1 MGYWTWHKS
10 DTKSIVDAHRHDF
23 NSTTVRKFMEN
34 FDEGYKG
41 YIKSLGGVFT
51 KYADWNYPTRNKK
64 IVSKVQFTEICEYV
78 WGLYDIWGVDYSN
91 GCNPTDL
98 RGWAYNLYQGEGPFY
113 SSIDTA
119 RYARNYALKDI
130 GTGEVPGIDRMLDP
144 KNGYYAITNCG
155 QGVLQ
160 VFKKAGLVEEDIS
173 DPAESA
179 GTWLSRGY
187 KLKEIT
193 NSSQLQVGDVLIYG
207 NGPITNKHHMT
218 GWPDNFFHT
227 NIVGEVTK
235 DGSVCCYDSGHGY
248 TYETNGKCRHIFKLG
263 EWPYD
268 AADWVALR
276 YDLTKNLKD
285 GNYEWKLVDGKWHCW
300 ELLENN
306 GKRELKD
313 EWEEIPWSNDV
324 YWFKFNEKGEMLT
337 GWQKLKWSGGTNW
350 FHFSSNGTMDT
361 GWQYLNKKWYYLDPE
376 NGNMYENG
384 LKKIKGKW
392 YCFDANGVMQTGTLT
407 RKVTLNA
414 SGRLAG

>member
-10 DTKSIVDAHRHDF
+10 ATKKIVDAHRHDF
-23 NSTTVRKFMEN
+23 DSRTVKDFMNKF
-34 FDEGYKG
+34 DGG
-41 YIKSLGGVFT
+41 YIGYVKSLGGVFT
-51 KYADWNYPTRNKK
+51 KYAEWNYPTRNKK
-64 IVSKVQFTEICEYV
+64 IVSKLQFTEICEYV

-91 GCNPTDL
+91 GSNQGFD
-98 RGWAYNLYQGEGPFY
+98 YNQYKGEGPFY
-113 SSIDTA
+113 TYADDA
-119 RYARNYALKDI
+119 RYARNYAIKQHY
-130 GTGEVPGIDRMLDP
+130 THEVPGIDKMLDP
-144 KNGYYAITNCG
+144 KNGYYAITNCS
-155 QGVLQ
+155 QGVVQ

-173 DPAESA
+173 DPAEYPDM
-179 GTWLSRGY
+179 WLSRGY
-187 KLKEIT
+187 KFKEIT
-193 NSSQLQVGDVLIYG
+193 NSNQLQVGDVLIYG
-207 NGPITNKHHMT
+207 SGPIGNKYNIR
-218 GWPDNFFHT
+218 GWPENFFHT
-227 NIVGEVTK
+227 NIVGEVQK

-248 TYETNGKCRHIFKLG
+248 THYYNGRCRHIFKLG
-263 EWPYD
+263 ESPYD
-268 AADWVALR
+268 ASDWVALR

-285 GNYEWKLVDGKWHCW
+285 GNYEWKLADGKWHCW

-337 GWQKLKWSGGTNW
+337 GWQKLKWSGGTSW

-384 LKKIKGKW
+384 LKKIKEKW

-407 RKVTLNA
+407 RKVKLSAN
-414 SGRLAG
+414 GQLAG

>member
-91 GCNPTDL
+91 GCNPTDS

-119 RYARNYALKDI
+119 RYARNYALKDL

-173 DPAESA
+173 DPAESV

-207 NGPITNKHHMT
+207 NGSITNKHHMT
-218 GWPDNFFHT
+218 GWPENFFHT

>member
-64 IVSKVQFTEICEYV
+64 IVTKVQFTEICEYV

-91 GCNPTDL
+91 GCNPTDS

>member
-91 GCNPTDL
+91 GCNPTDS